1 MTSPSATIAT
11 AQPPVVDQL
20 AAALTEVGLPVHAST
35 QVPTAGGGVRITA
48 APDGSGLQVI
58 WHVDESLADDET
70 RVAQRID
77 LIETMNLA
85 LGDLL
90 TILGWD
96 AHPWNDGEL
105 HLVVGRRP
113 LRSGARPGTVLRG

>member
-1 MTSPSATIAT
+1 MTSRSATPT
-11 AQPPVVDQL
+11 TVRPTVVDQL
-20 AAALTEVGLPVHAST
+20 AAALTEAGLPVHAGARASS
-35 QVPTAGGGVRITA
+35 GGGVRIEA
-48 APDGSGLQVI
+48 APDGSGLQVT
-58 WHVDESLADDET
+58 WDVDESLADDET
-70 RVAQRID
+70 RVAQRVD

-96 AHPWNDGEL
+96 AHPWSGGEF

-113 LRSGARPGTVLRG
+113 LRTGARPGMVLRG